1 MAPPEDKVKLFDD
14 DPKTPPSTT
23 VVDENEE
30 GSDICQLTCVS
41 VVFLVVFGVFFSL
54 VIFPSSPKG
63 EDSYYDEGLYISQH
77 SFFSFTLPLRG
88 LILGSVSR
96 KFYLFVDKTHGFY
109 IAGSLVSDPFVS
121 LNGLLECKL
130 TNFLVLHDTHDQ
142 LLKHLSV
149 ALFKTQFRTLA
160 AG

>member
-1 MAPPEDKVKLFDD
+1 MDRSGGGAQASPQVSLEVTQITEDIWEYKAVVMAPPEDKVKLFDD

-77 SFFSFTLPLRG
+77 SFFSFTLTLRG
-88 LILGSVSR
+88 LTLGSVSR
-96 KFYLFVDKTHGFY
+96 KFIYLLT
-109 IAGSLVSDPFVS
+109 
-121 LNGLLECKL
+121 KL
-130 TNFLVLHDTHDQ
+130 TVSILLV
-142 LLKHLSV
+142 
-149 ALFKTQFRTLA
+149 A
-160 AG
+160 

>member
-1 MAPPEDKVKLFDD
+1 MDRSGGGAQASPQVSLEVTQITEDIWEYKAVVMGPPEDKVKLFDD

-77 SFFSFTLPLRG
+77 SFFSFT
-88 LILGSVSR
+88 
-96 KFYLFVDKTHGFY
+96 
-109 IAGSLVSDPFVS
+109 PF
-121 LNGLLECKL
+121 L
-130 TNFLVLHDTHDQ
+130 
-142 LLKHLSV
+142 
-149 ALFKTQFRTLA
+149 
-160 AG
+160 